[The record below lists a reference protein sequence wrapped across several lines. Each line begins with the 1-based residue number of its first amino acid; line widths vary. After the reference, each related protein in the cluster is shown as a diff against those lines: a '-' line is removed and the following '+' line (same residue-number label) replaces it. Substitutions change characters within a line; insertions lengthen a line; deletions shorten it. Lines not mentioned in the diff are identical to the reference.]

1 MIVKVIITLLI
12 MSSVKL
18 TIGKHLKGVSYNFR
32 AHADPNFTS
41 ISDSLNEHHG
51 CVATDDTGTFVD
63 GLSSTNSILT
73 YDEDE
78 KNFSAQGLF
87 AIAYDGVH
95 EDDCLPSDDYRFIMA
110 LPEIS
115 QSLHTRKPFD
125 ISRPCAICGK
135 TGHTFQDCDTINNEN
150 CRQRLLK
157 LYFAAKRFCDVNSRI
172 FDPASTSTNSL
183 KTMKTF
189 PLCQVIELDKTFG
202 APPSVPV
209 HTVQAQAP
217 APTTSTPKTSSRVK
231 ATMNV
236 VANHSSQS

>member
-1 MIVKVIITLLI
+1 
-12 MSSVKL
+12 
-18 TIGKHLKGVSYNFR
+18 
-32 AHADPNFTS
+32 
-41 ISDSLNEHHG
+41 
-51 CVATDDTGTFVD
+51 
-63 GLSSTNSILT
+63 
-73 YDEDE
+73 
-78 KNFSAQGLF
+78 
-87 AIAYDGVH
+87 
-95 EDDCLPSDDYRFIMA
+95 MA

-115 QSLHTRKPFD
+115 KSLHTRKPFD
-125 ISRPCAICGK
+125 ISRPCAICGQ
-135 TGHTFQDCDTINNEN
+135 TGHTFQDCPTINSED

-157 LYFAAKRFCDVNSRI
+157 LYFAAERFCDVNSRI

-217 APTTSTPKTSSRVK
+217 IPTPSTPKTSSCVK

-236 VANHSSQS
+236 VANHSSQLQDLNSRLQAQEAHLT